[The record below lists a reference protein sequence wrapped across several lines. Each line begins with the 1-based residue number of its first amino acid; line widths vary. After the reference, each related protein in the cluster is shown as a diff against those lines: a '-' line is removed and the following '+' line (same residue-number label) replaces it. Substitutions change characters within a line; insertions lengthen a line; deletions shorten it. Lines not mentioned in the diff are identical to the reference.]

1 MGTLYVI
8 DAPLAAPEDT
18 TLRALRILTQVRRVV
33 AGEPERAFDFLTY
46 LDLRPSLIPMSQPN
60 EGLDEALG
68 ALETED
74 IALLQE
80 GWLPGPAAAL
90 IQAAVERGF
99 PVVPIPGP
107 ASPLTALVVSGLP
120 AGSFVFLGSLAE
132 RPDLP
137 LPPQIA
143 KRRTLVAIEAPGSLA
158 GTLARL
164 HAALGDRP
172 LVLDPGVTAGVDGAF
187 AGWPQGAWRGTI
199 GSALDHV
206 AAYPP
211 QGACVLVIGES
222 ESEPARWDADRLL
235 AEIQARLDR
244 HQSASEIGRQ
254 VAAVSGWSKRE
265 VYRQVLACQASHRSD

>member
-1 MGTLYVI
+1 VGTLYVI
-8 DAPLAAPEDT
+8 GAPLAAPEDA

-33 AGEPERAFDFLTY
+33 AGEPERALDFLTY
-46 LDLRPSLIPMSQPN
+46 LDLQPSLIPMSQPG

-120 AGSFVFLGSLAE
+120 AGSFAFLGSLAE

-137 LPPQIA
+137 LPPKIA
-143 KRRTLVAIEAPGSLA
+143 ERRTLVAIEAPGSLA

-172 LVLDPGVTAGVDGAF
+172 LVLDGTF